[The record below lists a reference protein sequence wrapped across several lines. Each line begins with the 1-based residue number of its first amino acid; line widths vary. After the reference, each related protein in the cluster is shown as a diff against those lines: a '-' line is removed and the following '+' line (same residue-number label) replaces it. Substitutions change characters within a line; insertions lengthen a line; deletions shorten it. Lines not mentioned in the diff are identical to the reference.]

1 MPVGIVRTG
10 SNQINPMDRP
20 FRLERSLKYE
30 IGGKIEQGTLSVG
43 NILWLPERKKWVCE
57 WSISFIHP
65 EIGRLYGDDP
75 LEALTVSLD
84 FLSDL
89 IRGSQRDGLPIWWKT
104 KGDGCGL
111 VFRLSEKK
119 NWEGMK
125 L

>member
-1 MPVGIVRTG
+1 
-10 SNQINPMDRP
+10 MDRP